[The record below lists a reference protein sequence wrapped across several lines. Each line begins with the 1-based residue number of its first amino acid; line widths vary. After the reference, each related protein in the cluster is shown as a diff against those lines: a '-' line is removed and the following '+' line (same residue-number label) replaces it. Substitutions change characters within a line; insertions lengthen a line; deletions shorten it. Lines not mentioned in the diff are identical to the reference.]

1 MLSTMFM
8 PSPLTLV
15 DHVMHDLMTIDAP
28 RGIALSRDA
37 PRLVEKDERTYALTV
52 SAPGVARENLKCTIE
67 GNALKVVGETSS
79 KTHTHFVNWSTSLP
93 RNADGYH
100 ATAEMADG
108 ILTLT
113 IPKKAPEEM
122 APTTRMIA
130 VNATPTD
137 DADTSDEETDDD
149 AYSLTLRA
157 PGIAA
162 SDLSITLEGTAL
174 KIAGE
179 TKRTGMR
186 IDRVY
191 KVPRDVDAS
200 GKGLTA
206 SHVDGVLAIRL
217 PKKAAPVPMT
227 IPFVSAGG
235 EVANTVEE
243 HAPNAAAALAPA
255 PASEEA
261 ATDKEDVVMV

>member
-93 RNADGYH
+93 RDADGYH
-100 ATAEMADG
+100 ATAEMVDG

-130 VNATPTD
+130 VSTTPAD
-137 DADTSDEETDDD
+137 DVDMSDEETDD

-191 KVPRDVDAS
+191 KVPRDVDVN
-200 GKGLTA
+200 GEGLTA

-227 IPFVSAGG
+227 IPFASAGD
-235 EVANTVEE
+235 VANES
-243 HAPNAAAALAPA
+243 AAEA
-255 PASEEA
+255 A
-261 ATDKEDVVMV
+261 ATDRDDDGVMV